1 MNPFK
6 RIGAG
11 IAAGFQRA
19 GAAIQRAVRQIIPRR
34 PQATEPEIP
43 TATKSAIREKARQR
57 AEQEAYDR
65 ALWAIQNAM
74 ENPDDLTAQ
83 LAKDKAIEYLNRSKD
98 LSKKGSLQD
107 ANRETIARRWIESEL
122 SSKEGQEERFNRQ
135 LETFNNNFN
144 IKLTRDTYK
153 TMKNIMDTPSFK
165 KLLEQ
170 NRGMYELIFG
180 TVGDQ
185 VEAGVDPKRIEQTL
199 EVFSRFGMDSFE
211 TFKDITDLPTE
222 SYRDLM
228 EDINLL
234 EESAFFDEFDRKEA
248 FEGVLGR
255 YIEW

>member
-1 MNPFK
+1 
-6 RIGAG
+6 
-11 IAAGFQRA
+11 
-19 GAAIQRAVRQIIPRR
+19 
-34 PQATEPEIP
+34 
-43 TATKSAIREKARQR
+43 
-57 AEQEAYDR
+57 
-65 ALWAIQNAM
+65 
-74 ENPDDLTAQ
+74 
-83 LAKDKAIEYLNRSKD
+83 
-98 LSKKGSLQD
+98 
-107 ANRETIARRWIESEL
+107 
-122 SSKEGQEERFNRQ
+122 
-135 LETFNNNFN
+135 
-144 IKLTRDTYK
+144 
-153 TMKNIMDTPSFK
+153 MDTPSFK

-234 EESAFFDEFDRKEA
+234 EESAFFDEYDRKEA

>member
-19 GAAIQRAVRQIIPRR
+19 GAAVRQAVRRILPKRTK
-34 PQATEPEIP
+34 APEAETP
-43 TATKSAIREKARQR
+43 TATKSAIREKARQK

-74 ENPDDLTAQ
+74 QNPDDLTAQ

-98 LSKKGSLQD
+98 LSKRGSLQD

-122 SSKEGQEERFNRQ
+122 SSKEGQEARFNRQ
-135 LETFNNNFN
+135 LDTFNNNFN

-153 TMKNIMDTPSFK
+153 TMKAIMDTPSFK

-234 EESAFFDEFDRKEA
+234 EESAFFDEYDRREA